1 MQEDLICDKIES
13 TDESPLVSG
22 LYLLEVNILTRLFF
36 RVIMCITLM
45 GTLLPSP
52 LPPEDGI
59 PVPVETVPIIIETS
73 ATEPTEAPEPT
84 EIQEPTTEPIPEVT
98 EPESYYSYTEKEL
111 DLLARLIFSEGGG
124 ESYETKLKIGSVVMN
139 RVEDPK
145 FPNTIREVIYQK
157 SQFSVT
163 VVKIDGVV
171 MIDRPADEES
181 YRAAKEVL
189 DYGSVLPSTVQVFYA
204 IYCKEPWVTSRA
216 TYEVS
221 DNTVFAHIYRGG

>member
-22 LYLLEVNILTRLFF
+22 LYLLEVFILTRLFY
-36 RVIMCITLM
+36 RVIVCITLM

-52 LPPEDGI
+52 LPIEDGI

-73 ATEPTEAPEPT
+73 ATEPTEAPEST

-145 FPNTIREVIYQK
+145 FPDTIREVIYQK
-157 SQFSVT
+157 GQFSVT
-163 VVKIDGVV
+163 VVKIDGVI

-189 DYGSVLPSTVQVFYA
+189 DYGSVLPSNVQVFYA
-204 IYCKEPWVTSRA
+204 VYCREPWVTSRA